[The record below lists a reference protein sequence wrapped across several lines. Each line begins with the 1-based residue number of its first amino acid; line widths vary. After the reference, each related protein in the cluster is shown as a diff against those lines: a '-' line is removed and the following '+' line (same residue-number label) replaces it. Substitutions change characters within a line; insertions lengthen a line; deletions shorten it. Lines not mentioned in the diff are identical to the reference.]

1 MKNIFYVTVNGR
13 VYEETETESEERINE
28 LVSILSERYQLAEVK
43 AEKVN
48 RVEVKVKYE
57 AVFTYDVPDEEL
69 DDFDPESE
77 VDMDLASI
85 GDGGNWFVRA
95 RDLALETEVID

>member
-13 VYEETETESEERINE
+13 AYEETESEERRDE
-28 LVSILSERYQLAEVK
+28 LLKVWPEMFPLAEVK

-48 RVEVKVKYE
+48 RIEVKVKYE

-77 VDMDLASI
+77 VDMDLANI
-85 GDGGNWFVRA
+85 GDGSNWFVRA